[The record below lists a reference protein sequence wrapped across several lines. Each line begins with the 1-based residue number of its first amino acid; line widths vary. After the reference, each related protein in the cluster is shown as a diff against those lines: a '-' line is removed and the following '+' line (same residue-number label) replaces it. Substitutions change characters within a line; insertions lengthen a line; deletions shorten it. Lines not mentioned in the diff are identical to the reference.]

1 MNMAS
6 TTAKV
11 ESYEAFLNERLKT
24 DLKKVMDIRDNV
36 NSEIAE
42 YLQLRNVI
50 EKIKES
56 DSAEVDTL
64 KTMVDLGAN
73 FYCQARVSNPDK
85 IFVCIGFG
93 FYVELSLDEAL
104 SFIDKRVTL
113 LNSRLQSLTKDVS
126 EISARVRIVLE
137 GLREL
142 QFGESEPEE
151 PPYYDV

>member
-1 MNMAS
+1 MAF
-6 TTAKV
+6 TATKV

-24 DLKKVMDIRDNV
+24 DLKQVMDLRDNV

-56 DSAEVDTL
+56 DSAKMDTL

-73 FYCQARVSNPDK
+73 FYCQARVSNPK
-85 IFVCIGFG
+85 RIFVCIGYG
-93 FYVELSLDEAL
+93 FYVEFSLDEAL
-104 SFIDKRVTL
+104 NFIDKRVAL
-113 LNSRLQSLTKDVS
+113 LNSRVEVLTKDVS
-126 EISARVRIVLE
+126 EISARIRIVLE

-142 QFGESEPEE
+142 QFGETEPEE
-151 PPYYDV
+151 PPYFDV